1 MSIAIADE
9 NFFNKGLKLFKD
21 KKYEDARFM
30 FERGIVFN
38 PKDSN
43 SYLYLAKIYNI
54 QEDQDKE
61 EKNLEATL
69 LIEPNNEE
77 AILMSMKIALE
88 RSNYSKVKDLSNTFS
103 KVCKKLCNENKEI
116 LDTLANIEPK
126 KMSLDKNLNKI
137 LIIDFGSQFTQL
149 IARRIRESGVYSEII
164 SHKKVKNKN
173 IDNSIKGII
182 LSGGPLNVYQINKYS
197 FDKRIIENQIPV
209 LGICFGHQI
218 LSKLN
223 GGRVKQSKYREFG
236 LANIRKKRESI
247 LTKNFFNKK
256 NINKVW
262 MSHADQVSKLPKNF
276 NVIASSQNSKFA
288 IIENKKKNFYG
299 VQFHPEVTHTEN
311 GKKLINNFIFLIC
324 KIKRNWSSKDQ
335 KIKLI
340 KDVQNLVG
348 KNKVIC
354 ALSGGVDSSVVAQ
367 LLNKAIGKNLFC
379 IFVNTGLL
387 RKNEEIQV
395 VKTFKKKLKIN
406 LIYVNAENEF
416 LRKLNNVSDPE
427 KKRKIIGNL
436 FIKIFERYAKR
447 IKNVKF
453 LAQGTLYPDLIE
465 SKSVTGSQT
474 SKIKS
479 HHNVGGLP
487 KKMKLKL
494 VEPLKFLFKDEVRKL
509 GLELKLSKEIISR
522 HPFPGPGLAIR
533 MPGII
538 TKEKIKILKEADNY
552 FIQALREH
560 NLYNKIW
567 QAYAALLPVKTV
579 GVMGDNRTYE
589 YLCLLRAITSEDG
602 MTADF
607 YDFKKSF
614 IQMISNKI
622 VNSIRG
628 VNRVVYDVTSKPPS
642 TIELE

>member
-1 MSIAIADE
+1 
-9 NFFNKGLKLFKD
+9 
-21 KKYEDARFM
+21 
-30 FERGIVFN
+30 
-38 PKDSN
+38 
-43 SYLYLAKIYNI
+43 
-54 QEDQDKE
+54 
-61 EKNLEATL
+61 
-69 LIEPNNEE
+69 
-77 AILMSMKIALE
+77 
-88 RSNYSKVKDLSNTFS
+88 
-103 KVCKKLCNENKEI
+103 
-116 LDTLANIEPK
+116 
-126 KMSLDKNLNKI
+126 MSLDLNLDKI

-149 IARRIRESGVYSEII
+149 IVRRIRELGVFSELI
-164 SHKKVKNKN
+164 SHKKIKSSQIKSNV
-173 IDNSIKGII
+173 KGII
-182 LSGGPLNVYQINKYS
+182 LSGGPLNVYQLNNNLFDNKIL
-197 FDKRIIENQIPV
+197 KLGIPI

-218 LSKLN
+218 LSKFN
-223 GGRVKQSKYREFG
+223 GGKVKQSKHREFG
-236 LANIRKKRESI
+236 LANIHKRNNSLLI
-247 LTKNFFNKK
+247 KNFFNKK
-256 NINKVW
+256 TKKVW
-262 MSHADQVSKLPKNF
+262 MSHADQVTKLPKNF
-276 NVIASSQNSKFA
+276 RVVASSENSKFA
-288 IIENKKKNFYG
+288 IVESKIKNFFG

-311 GKKLINNFIFLIC
+311 GKKIISNFIFFIC

-335 KIKLI
+335 KKKLI
-340 KDVQNLVG
+340 KEVKQQVG
-348 KNKVIC
+348 TDKVIC

-367 LLNKAIGKNLFC
+367 LLNKAIGKKLYC

-387 RKNEEIQV
+387 RKHEETQV
-395 VKTFKKKLKIN
+395 VKTFKRKLKIN
-406 LIYVNAENEF
+406 LIYVNAEKEF
-416 LRKLNNVSDPE
+416 LRKLKNVSDPE

-436 FIKIFERYAKR
+436 FIEIFERYSKKIR
-447 IKNVKF
+447 NVKF

-509 GLELKLSKEIISR
+509 GLELNLSKEIISR

-538 TKEKIKILKEADNY
+538 TSEKIKILKEADYY
-552 FIQALREH
+552 FIKALKEYG
-560 NLYNKIW
+560 LYHKIW

-607 YDFKKSF
+607 FEFKKSF
-614 IQMISNKI
+614 SQMISNKI

-628 VNRVVYDVTSKPPS
+628 INRVVYDITSKPPS

>member
-1 MSIAIADE
+1 
-9 NFFNKGLKLFKD
+9 
-21 KKYEDARFM
+21 
-30 FERGIVFN
+30 
-38 PKDSN
+38 
-43 SYLYLAKIYNI
+43 
-54 QEDQDKE
+54 
-61 EKNLEATL
+61 
-69 LIEPNNEE
+69 
-77 AILMSMKIALE
+77 
-88 RSNYSKVKDLSNTFS
+88 
-103 KVCKKLCNENKEI
+103 
-116 LDTLANIEPK
+116 
-126 KMSLDKNLNKI
+126 MSLDQSLKKI

-149 IARRIRESGVYSEII
+149 IARRIRELGVFSEIV
-164 SHKKVKNKN
+164 SHKKIRNEDIN
-173 IDNSIKGII
+173 YSIKGII
-182 LSGGPLNVYQINKYS
+182 LSGGPLNVYEIHKYS
-197 FDKRIIENQIPV
+197 FDKRIIKNEIPV

-218 LSKLN
+218 LSKIN
-223 GGRVKQSKYREFG
+223 GGKVKQSKHREFG
-236 LANIRKKRESI
+236 LANIFKKKESL
-247 LTKNFFNKK
+247 LTKNFFKNKK
-256 NINKVW
+256 MVKVW
-262 MSHADQVSKLPKNF
+262 MSHADVVSKIPKNF
-276 NVIASSQNSKFA
+276 NVIASSLNSKYA
-288 IIENKKKNFYG
+288 IVEDKIKKFYG
-299 VQFHPEVTHTEN
+299 VQFHPEVTHTDN
-311 GKKLINNFIFLIC
+311 GKKILSNFIFLIC
-324 KIKRNWSSKDQ
+324 KIRRNWSTKNQ

-340 KDVQNLVG
+340 KNVKDQVG
-348 KNKVIC
+348 KDKVIC

-367 LLNKAIGKNLFC
+367 LLNKAIGKNLYC

-387 RKNEEIQV
+387 RKNEDKQV
-395 VKTFKKKLKIN
+395 VSTFKKRLKIN
-406 LIYVNAENEF
+406 LIYVNAEKEF
-416 LRKLNNVSDPE
+416 LRHLKNVTDPE

-436 FIKIFERYAKR
+436 FIKIFERYAKK

-487 KKMKLKL
+487 KKMKFKL

-538 TKEKIKILKEADNY
+538 TKEKIRILKEADYY
-552 FIQALREH
+552 FIEALKEK
-560 NLYNKIW
+560 NLYHKIW

-607 YDFKKSF
+607 FEFKKSF
-614 IQMISNKI
+614 IQEISNKI
-622 VNSIRG
+622 VNSIKG
-628 VNRVVYDVTSKPPS
+628 INRVVYDVTSKPPS

>member
-1 MSIAIADE
+1 
-9 NFFNKGLKLFKD
+9 
-21 KKYEDARFM
+21 
-30 FERGIVFN
+30 
-38 PKDSN
+38 
-43 SYLYLAKIYNI
+43 
-54 QEDQDKE
+54 
-61 EKNLEATL
+61 
-69 LIEPNNEE
+69 
-77 AILMSMKIALE
+77 
-88 RSNYSKVKDLSNTFS
+88 
-103 KVCKKLCNENKEI
+103 
-116 LDTLANIEPK
+116 
-126 KMSLDKNLNKI
+126 MSLDLNLDKI

-149 IARRIRESGVYSEII
+149 IVRRIRELGVFSELT
-164 SHKKVKNKN
+164 SHKKIKSSQIKSNV
-173 IDNSIKGII
+173 KGII
-182 LSGGPLNVYQINKYS
+182 LSGGPLNVYQLNNNLFDNKIL
-197 FDKRIIENQIPV
+197 KLGIPI

-218 LSKLN
+218 LSKFN
-223 GGRVKQSKYREFG
+223 GGKVKQSKHREFG
-236 LANIRKKRESI
+236 LTNIYKRNNSLLI
-247 LTKNFFNKK
+247 KNFFNKK
-256 NINKVW
+256 TKKVW
-262 MSHADQVSKLPKNF
+262 MSHADQVTKLPKNF
-276 NVIASSQNSKFA
+276 RVVASSENSKFA
-288 IIENKKKNFYG
+288 IVENKIKNFFG

-311 GKKLINNFIFLIC
+311 GKKIISNFIFFIC

-335 KIKLI
+335 KKKLI
-340 KDVQNLVG
+340 KEVKQQVG
-348 KNKVIC
+348 TDKVIC

-367 LLNKAIGKNLFC
+367 LLNKAIGKKLYC

-387 RKNEEIQV
+387 RKHEETQV
-395 VKTFKKKLKIN
+395 VKTFKRKLKIN
-406 LIYVNAENEF
+406 LIYVNAEKEF
-416 LRKLNNVSDPE
+416 LRKLKNVSDPE

-436 FIKIFERYAKR
+436 FIKIFERYSKKIR
-447 IKNVKF
+447 NVKF

-509 GLELKLSKEIISR
+509 GLELNLSKEIISR

-538 TKEKIKILKEADNY
+538 TSEKIKILKEADYY
-552 FIQALREH
+552 FIKALKEYG
-560 NLYNKIW
+560 LYRKIW

-607 YDFKKSF
+607 FEFKKSF
-614 IQMISNKI
+614 SQMISNKI

-628 VNRVVYDVTSKPPS
+628 INRVVYDITSKPPS

>member
-1 MSIAIADE
+1 
-9 NFFNKGLKLFKD
+9 
-21 KKYEDARFM
+21 
-30 FERGIVFN
+30 
-38 PKDSN
+38 
-43 SYLYLAKIYNI
+43 
-54 QEDQDKE
+54 
-61 EKNLEATL
+61 
-69 LIEPNNEE
+69 
-77 AILMSMKIALE
+77 
-88 RSNYSKVKDLSNTFS
+88 
-103 KVCKKLCNENKEI
+103 
-116 LDTLANIEPK
+116 
-126 KMSLDKNLNKI
+126 MSLDQNLNKI

-149 IARRIRESGVYSEII
+149 IARRIRELGVFSEIV
-164 SHKKVKNKN
+164 SHKKIKLKDIN
-173 IDNSIKGII
+173 NSIKGIV

-197 FDKRIIENQIPV
+197 FDKKILQFNIPV

-223 GGRVKQSKYREFG
+223 GGRVKHSKHREFG
-236 LANIRKKRESI
+236 LANVYKKNNSLLI
-247 LTKNFFNKK
+247 NNFFGNKK
-256 NINKVW
+256 TNQVW

-276 NVIASSQNSKFA
+276 KIIASSTNSKFA
-288 IIENKKKNFYG
+288 IVENKIKKYYG

-311 GKKLINNFIFLIC
+311 GKKLISNFIFLIC

-335 KIKLI
+335 KNQLI
-340 KDVQNLVG
+340 NDVRKQVG
-348 KNKVIC
+348 PNKVIC

-367 LLNKAIGKNLFC
+367 LLNKAIGKKLYC

-387 RKNEEIQV
+387 RKNEEVQV
-395 VKTFKKKLKIN
+395 VKTFKKRLKMN
-406 LIYVNAENEF
+406 LIYVNAEKEF
-416 LRKLNNVSDPE
+416 LEKLKNVSDPE

-487 KKMKLKL
+487 KKMNLKL
-494 VEPLKFLFKDEVRKL
+494 IEPLKFLFKDEVRKL
-509 GLELKLSKEIISR
+509 GLELNLNKEVISR

-533 MPGII
+533 IPGII
-538 TKEKIKILKEADNY
+538 TNEKIKILKEADYY
-552 FIQALREH
+552 FIQALRDH
-560 NLYNKIW
+560 DLYHQIW

-602 MTADF
+602 MTAD
-607 YDFKKSF
+607 YYEFKKSF
-614 IQMISNKI
+614 MQTISNKI

-628 VNRVVYDVTSKPPS
+628 INRVVYDITSKPPS

>member
-1 MSIAIADE
+1 
-9 NFFNKGLKLFKD
+9 
-21 KKYEDARFM
+21 
-30 FERGIVFN
+30 
-38 PKDSN
+38 
-43 SYLYLAKIYNI
+43 
-54 QEDQDKE
+54 
-61 EKNLEATL
+61 
-69 LIEPNNEE
+69 
-77 AILMSMKIALE
+77 
-88 RSNYSKVKDLSNTFS
+88 
-103 KVCKKLCNENKEI
+103 
-116 LDTLANIEPK
+116 
-126 KMSLDKNLNKI
+126 MSLDKNLNKI

-236 LANIRKKRESI
+236 LASIRKKRESI

-367 LLNKAIGKNLFC
+367 LLNKAIGKKLFC

-416 LRKLNNVSDPE
+416 LKKLSNVSDPE

>member
-1 MSIAIADE
+1 
-9 NFFNKGLKLFKD
+9 
-21 KKYEDARFM
+21 
-30 FERGIVFN
+30 
-38 PKDSN
+38 
-43 SYLYLAKIYNI
+43 
-54 QEDQDKE
+54 
-61 EKNLEATL
+61 
-69 LIEPNNEE
+69 
-77 AILMSMKIALE
+77 
-88 RSNYSKVKDLSNTFS
+88 
-103 KVCKKLCNENKEI
+103 
-116 LDTLANIEPK
+116 
-126 KMSLDKNLNKI
+126 MSLDQSLNKI

-149 IARRIRESGVYSEII
+149 IARRIRELGVFSEIV
-164 SHKKVKNKN
+164 SHKRIKNKD
-173 IDNSIKGII
+173 IKKSIKGII
-182 LSGGPLNVYQINKYS
+182 LSGGPLNVYEIDKYS
-197 FDKRIIENQIPV
+197 FDKRIIENGIPI

-223 GGRVKQSKYREFG
+223 GGKVKKSKHREFG
-236 LANIRKKRESI
+236 LANIYKKNDSL
-247 LTKNFFNKK
+247 LTKNFFNNKK
-256 NINKVW
+256 SINVW

-276 NVIASSQNSKFA
+276 KVIASSVNSKFA
-288 IIENKKKNFYG
+288 IVENEFQKFYG

-311 GKKLINNFIFLIC
+311 GKKLIRNFIFSIC
-324 KIKRNWSSKDQ
+324 GIKKNWSSKDQ

-340 KDVQNLVG
+340 REIKSQVG
-348 KNKVIC
+348 DNKVIC

-367 LLNKAIGKNLFC
+367 LLNKAIGKKLYC

-387 RKNEEIQV
+387 RQNEEKQV
-395 VKTFKKKLKIN
+395 VETFKKKLKIN

-416 LRKLNNVSDPE
+416 IKKLSNVSEPE

-436 FIKIFERYAKR
+436 FIKIFERYAKK

-453 LAQGTLYPDLIE
+453 LAQGTLYPDIIE

-509 GLELKLSKEIISR
+509 GLELNLSKEIISR

-533 MPGII
+533 MPGNI
-538 TKEKIKILKEADNY
+538 TKEKINILKQADHY
-552 FIQALREH
+552 FIQALKDH
-560 NLYNKIW
+560 GLYHKIW

-607 YDFKKSF
+607 YEFKKPF
-614 IQMISNKI
+614 VQMISSKI

-628 VNRVVYDVTSKPPS
+628 INRVVYDITSKPPS